1 MNDSLIIKMARDHAV
16 PAGGSLAVDREVFSH
31 AVTEFIENHPLV
43 TVHREEVTKIPEGPT
58 IIASGPL
65 TSDALAKEIMNLMG
79 NQDYF
84 YFYDAAAP
92 IVTKES
98 IDFNKSF
105 L

>member
-1 MNDSLIIKMARDHAV
+1 M
-16 PAGGSLAVDREVFSH
+16 
-31 AVTEFIENHPLV
+31 TEFIENHPLV

-92 IVTKES
+92 IIEKDS
-98 IDFNKSF
+98 INFDKVYKLTMWILKKIPMLNIH
-105 L
+105 